1 MVTSQPASW
10 NWPAN
15 KPSDKMST
23 WLYIRSVGKHLPKCR
38 KVIWFL
44 STLWGFALASHRPFI
59 EKMFD
64 NSLDN
69 QSASQLQLASQ
80 PAIWQN
86 AKLILILILR
96 GYLSFTS
103 LHKWHLPD
111 GKMANQILLPS
122 QPAIWQNVNLALS
135 QILGVQLTKSQP
147 DPKSDLGSLHL
158 PCHVTSFTIYFFH
171 AMSLHSLSISSI
183 PRQKYVKISILKEI

>member
-1 MVTSQPASW
+1 MQ
-10 NWPAN
+10 
-15 KPSDKMST
+15 K
-23 WLYIRSVGKHLPKCR
+23 GHLILEHTFEVLP
-38 KVIWFL
+38 L
-44 STLWGFALASHRPFI
+44 PSHRPFI

-111 GKMANQILLPS
+111 GQNG
-122 QPAIWQNVNLALS
+122 QPDPIAQPTSHLTNVNLALS